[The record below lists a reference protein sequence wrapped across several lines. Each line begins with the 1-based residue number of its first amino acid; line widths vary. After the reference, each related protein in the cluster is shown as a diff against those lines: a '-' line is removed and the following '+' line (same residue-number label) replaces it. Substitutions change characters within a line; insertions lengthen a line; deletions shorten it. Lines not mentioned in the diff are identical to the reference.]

1 VERVGFE
8 PPPLKPTE
16 KRLTGDLHEVIS
28 PSRML
33 ETREAK
39 QAYPAIRRAVPVL
52 EKLKQR
58 TDVPLSQQ
66 DIRLLEEA
74 GAELGNLIL
83 EQPGIPVTLLNTLH
97 EITAGRYPGSAAV
110 ARLQEK
116 LLTLLPKENVKPGAG
131 QKHTEPELDMF
142 VKELNKG

>member
-1 VERVGFE
+1 
-8 PPPLKPTE
+8 
-16 KRLTGDLHEVIS
+16 
-28 PSRML
+28 ML
-33 ETREAK
+33 EAQKAK

-52 EKLKQR
+52 EKIKQL
-58 TDVPLSQQ
+58 TDMPLSQH

-97 EITAGRYPGSAAV
+97 EITAGRHPGSAAV
-110 ARLQEK
+110 AWLQEK
-116 LLTLLPKENVKPGAG
+116 LLKLLPKENVKPGAG